1 MFPYV
6 HSNSVLSA
14 NSSTLF
20 NSFVQN
26 LGIIEGRQIGDSS
39 AEIGPQ
45 NIFGGDFRK
54 LVRWKGYQVG
64 MELKFWDPVGHHG
77 GRVSRYF
84 QSTALGIV
92 GGVS

>member
-1 MFPYV
+1 MFPCV

-20 NSFVQN
+20 KNFVQN
-26 LGIIEGRQIGDSS
+26 LGIIEGWQKGASS
-39 AEIGPQ
+39 AQIGPQ
-45 NIFGGDFRK
+45 NIFWGDCRK
-54 LVRWKGYQVG
+54 SVRWKGYQVG
-64 MELKFWDPVGHHG
+64 MELKFWDPVGHDG
-77 GRVSRYF
+77 GRVTRYF